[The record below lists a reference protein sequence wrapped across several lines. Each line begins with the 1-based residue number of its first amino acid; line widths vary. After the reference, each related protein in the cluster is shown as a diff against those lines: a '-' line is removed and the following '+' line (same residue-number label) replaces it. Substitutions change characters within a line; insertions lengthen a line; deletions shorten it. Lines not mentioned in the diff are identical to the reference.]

1 MPQALDHQAAAVV
14 QRLAHP
20 QGHVDAFVEQ
30 VHGAVAHQHVDTH
43 LGVTLQKGR
52 QRVPQHRLRQRHRAA
67 QSHQPARRH
76 LQRGHGVLCGTG
88 GVAHGG
94 AVAEEGLTHVG
105 NGNAAG
111 GALQQT
117 GAQLGFQLGDAARQ
131 ARLGDTQAAPG
142 SGETTLLHHL
152 GEIQHVVQ
160 ILHSRLIVLNLEQSK
175 PFKATSQ
182 SMHPP
187 AKSLIRHTPWPTLI
201 ESRPPCNSCTSTP
214 ASWAP
219 TPCPA
224 N

>member
-88 GVAHGG
+88 RVAHGG

-152 GEIQHVVQ
+152 GEIQHVVEV
-160 ILHSRLIVLNLEQSK
+160 LHGDSSHLQDNLSRNHRLIKRL
-175 PFKATSQ
+175 T
-182 SMHPP
+182 HP
-187 AKSLIRHTPWPTLI
+187 H
-201 ESRPPCNSCTSTP
+201 N
-214 ASWAP
+214 
-219 TPCPA
+219 
-224 N
+224 